1 MKPNRVP
8 TATRLT
14 LAFGGIVLVVA
25 LTGAWVLGGLAPGD
39 AALGEQSRRDSRELD
54 LALQLQAAAL
64 AAGQAARASA
74 AAPAAAASA
83 AAVASGVPMAGA
95 AGPMAF
101 APPAEQAL
109 ERYARLRQQLD
120 ALPPSP
126 QAAQAR
132 AALDAAASSARL
144 LLLPVIAGGAEAV
157 TGVPPPLAA
166 QAQAVVQDWSQA
178 LQAHAQAV
186 SRAAVA
192 REQEAGDRRAA
203 EQRALALALVCAAL
217 LAAALGVWAVRGLR
231 RELGTDPG
239 QLKAAAE
246 RLGQG
251 ELYHALDRRDSSDSV
266 VDAFDRM
273 REALAA
279 LALAVR
285 HAAHDTAGAGREL
298 AAGQDDLRGRVE
310 QQALMLGQALA
321 AVQALGVALRRGAEE
336 ARQAAGLAGELQE
349 LAARSGAAVAAAVDG
364 VRELQAG
371 ERRLGELVQAVEGV
385 AFQAHLL
392 AVNAALESAR
402 AESPVKPG
410 GGVAV
415 QVRELSQRFADT
427 ARQLRAQAGAHES
440 ALAQR
445 ALALSA
451 QADTALQTL
460 GTVAHRLARSGAGL
474 DLLARDQA
482 GDAERIDRTLL
493 ELDQATRQTAL
504 MAERNAASAQALRAH
519 SGQLLAALSPL
530 KPLPGS
536 GHDIGPAPPLEWAL
550 PVGEPFT
557 PGSVGIEGPVSPAA
571 APPDVIPPSG
581 PDAAAPAADAAA
593 GDAAGRA

>member
-1 MKPNRVP
+1 MKSHRVP
-8 TATRLT
+8 TATRLA
-14 LAFGGIVLVVA
+14 LVFGGIVLVVA
-25 LTGAWVLGGLAPGD
+25 LTGAWVLVGLAPGG
-39 AALGEQSRRDSRELD
+39 AALGEQSRRDARELD

-64 AAGQAARASA
+64 AAGQAAHASA
-74 AAPAAAASA
+74 AAPAAAVRAS
-83 AAVASGVPMAGA
+83 AVASGAPTAGA
-95 AGPMAF
+95 SAPMAF
-101 APPAEQAL
+101 AQPAEQAL

-126 QAAQAR
+126 QAAQAL
-132 AALDAAASSARL
+132 AALDAAASAARL

-166 QAQAVVQDWSQA
+166 QAQAVLQEWSQA

-192 REQEAGDRRAA
+192 RAQEAGDQRAA
-203 EQRALALALVCAAL
+203 EQQALALALVCAAL
-217 LAAALGVWAVRGLR
+217 LAASLGVWAVRGLR

-251 ELYHALDRRDSSDSV
+251 ELYHALDRREPSDSV

-285 HAAHDTAGAGREL
+285 HAAHDTAGAGRQL

-310 QQALMLGQALA
+310 QQAAMLGQALA

-336 ARQAAGLAGELQE
+336 ARQAAALAGELQG
-349 LAARSGAAVAAAVDG
+349 LAARSAAAVAAAVDG

-371 ERRLGELVQAVEGV
+371 EGRFGELAQAVDGV

-392 AVNAALESAR
+392 AVNAALEATRTDAAAR
-402 AESPVKPG
+402 PGEPV
-410 GGVAV
+410 AA
-415 QVRELSQRFADT
+415 QVRELSRRSAET
-427 ARQLRAQAGAHES
+427 SRRLRAQAEGREQ

-445 ALALSA
+445 ALALTA
-451 QADTALQTL
+451 QADTALQAL
-460 GTVAHRLARSGAGL
+460 GTAAQRLARSGAGL
-474 DLLARDQA
+474 ELLARDQA

-504 MAERNAASAQALRAH
+504 MAERNAAAAQALRAH
-519 SGQLLAALSPL
+519 SGQLLEALSPL
-530 KPLPGS
+530 KPLPGGS
-536 GHDIGPAPPLEWAL
+536 ADTTAPPLVWAI
-550 PVGEPFT
+550 PPGETVPAPADKVEAGT
-557 PGSVGIEGPVSPAA
+557 PGTARP
-571 APPDVIPPSG
+571 
-581 PDAAAPAADAAA
+581 
-593 GDAAGRA
+593 

>member
-571 APPDVIPPSG
+571 APPDVIPPPG

>member
-83 AAVASGVPMAGA
+83 AAVASGVPMVGA

-321 AVQALGVALRRGAEE
+321 AVQALGGALRRGAEE

-536 GHDIGPAPPLEWAL
+536 GHDIGLAPPLEWAL

>member
-1 MKPNRVP
+1 MKPNRDP
-8 TATRLT
+8 IATRLA

-39 AALGEQSRRDSRELD
+39 AALGEQSRHDSRELD

-74 AAPAAAASA
+74 PPPASA
-83 AAVASGVPMAGA
+83 AAVASGVPMAA
-95 AGPMAF
+95 AA
-101 APPAEQAL
+101 APVASAQLAEQAL

-126 QAAQAR
+126 QAAPAR
-132 AALDAAASSARL
+132 AALDTAASSARL

-336 ARQAAGLAGELQE
+336 ARQAAGVAGELQE
-349 LAARSGAAVAAAVDG
+349 LAARSGAAMTAAVDG

-402 AESPVKPG
+402 SESPGKPG
-410 GGVAV
+410 DKVAV
-415 QVRELSQRFADT
+415 QVRELSDRFAET
-427 ARQLRAQAGAHES
+427 ARQLRAQALARES
-440 ALAQR
+440 ALAR
-445 ALALSA
+445 GALALSA
-451 QADTALQTL
+451 QADTSLQALGAASQ
-460 GTVAHRLARSGAGL
+460 RLVRSGAGL

-482 GDAERIDRTLL
+482 GDAERIDRALV

-504 MAERNAASAQALRAH
+504 MAERNAASAQALRTH

-557 PGSVGIEGPVSPAA
+557 PGHVGIEGPGSPAA
-571 APPDVIPPSG
+571 APPEALLPPG
-581 PDAAAPAADAAA
+581 PDAVAPAAGAGA